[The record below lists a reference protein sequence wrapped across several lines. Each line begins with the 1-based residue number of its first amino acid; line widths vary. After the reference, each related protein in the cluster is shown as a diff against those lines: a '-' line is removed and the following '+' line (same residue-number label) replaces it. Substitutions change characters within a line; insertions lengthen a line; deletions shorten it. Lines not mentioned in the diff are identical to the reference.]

1 MKGVEGVVANLTKVK
16 MGSYFFKVPGPG
28 CLPMGYAMLRG
39 YASGV
44 CFGVCFGGFEH
55 YSTIYFASH
64 HMNIHDPPKHK
75 PAKR

>member
-1 MKGVEGVVANLTKVK
+1 MMEQQ

-28 CLPMGYAMLRG
+28 CLPMGYA
-39 YASGV
+39 S
-44 CFGVCFGGFEH
+44 GVCFGGFEH